1 MWCFGII
8 SSPRSNTSSWWG
20 QEDRNVVFWDGEV
33 PKWMRKV
40 LSLWFSVVNLLREAH
55 CSSGT
60 EYKQKE
66 CIWCSNCHVVYDFW
80 YDFCSFFFS
89 LPWIL
94 LRGRFANSSF
104 CFIRRNGIKVGQW
117 GTLCS
122 WNKHI
127 NVMLLKLLSAS
138 SLSVHLELAELIPH
152 RGRSLLL
159 YHLECLPKRY
169 RIIESWFYDTQCYT
183 PAGSAVQVNSFL
195 MQTSCKQGQRCFPL
209 NTAGP
214 DDEHFPSALGHWGRK
229 LRNMYSNKNRKR
241 NKDNAWNPHCGE
253 RCGKTQCSTAALFH
267 DTKGRTCLLHLRYS
281 HGKVCAEG
289 KQSVKQSIKHKHL

>member
-1 MWCFGII
+1 MYLVQQLPCC
-8 SSPRSNTSSWWG
+8 
-20 QEDRNVVFWDGEV
+20 
-33 PKWMRKV
+33 
-40 LSLWFSVVNLLREAH
+40 LWLLV
-55 CSSGT
+55 
-60 EYKQKE
+60 
-66 CIWCSNCHVVYDFW
+66 WLLF
-80 YDFCSFFFS
+80 FFFS

-94 LRGRFANSSF
+94 LRGRFANFSF

-195 MQTSCKQGQRCFPL
+195 MQTCCKQGQRCFPL
-209 NTAGP
+209 NTVGP

-229 LRNMYSNKNRKR
+229 LRTMYSNKNRKR

-289 KQSVKQSIKHKHL
+289 RQRVKQSIKHKHL